1 MTDPQ
6 LAETRAAFEAWSDET
21 GWLCTPLEAYL
32 AATERMLGVVADRE
46 AEIALLGTDLQ
57 RTHTRIADLERELA
71 AAMVDAKRYRALVE
85 WATDPSDSY
94 RELRARP
101 SLCIWDDDQSR
112 FRDWTDLCE
121 IEDMG
126 ASIDAAIQSA
136 KGA

>member
-1 MTDPQ
+1 MNLKRGQCCHEYIVGDTTYYCVEPFGHQ
-6 LAETRAAFEAWSDET
+6 CAHSYRPSMHEVERLAK
-21 GWLCTPLEAYL
+21 
-32 AATERMLGVVADRE
+32 
-46 AEIALLGTDLQ
+46 
-57 RTHTRIADLERELA
+57 RIADLEHELV

-126 ASIDAAIQSA
+126 ASIDAAIQSTQ
-136 KGA
+136 GPT